1 MELKKK
7 VVLENIKSILS
18 QNANKPPILLSF
30 DSNSNQYVAKKMVD
44 SKWSTFDKVKK
55 TEIQSVVQKRNDRVL
70 DSVNSEDLEGILQ
83 EVKTQVGEAEKPTE
97 KAEKP
102 TEKAE
107 KSTEEAEKPTEET
120 EKPTEETE
128 KPTEEAEKPTEEAE
142 KPKEEAEK
150 PTEETEKPKE
160 EAEKPKEEAEKPKEE
175 AEKPKEEAEKPT
187 EEAEKPKEEAEK
199 PKEEKSFIQEAPAIS
214 SVSAAGGEVSKLGG
228 QDFQPSP
235 QIGGNTEAETF
246 EPTQSNAEDNDLDL
260 TPNFVNVFFSYVNGL
275 LNKPNEN
282 VSSTDND
289 IGSSKESVE
298 NVPDYSNPS
307 ECESLLDGWERHI
320 SKNSDPGRVYYYNP
334 TTNETRWD
342 KPPTSGDGEAKTEEG
357 ETKKDEA
364 KTEEGQTKKDEA
376 KTEEGETKKD
386 ESKTEEG
393 ETKKD
398 EAKTDSASPDSSNTS
413 SDGALPPGWTAHV
426 SESSRPGET
435 YYYNSETDE
444 TTWER
449 PSGGGGVSTSAED
462 KTTSTDGALPSGW
475 TAHVS
480 ESSRPGETYYYNS
493 ETDETKWEKPSGG
506 STSSSS
512 GDDKKSNAEKATKE
526 VVAGRCYKC
535 GSKENLNLL
544 TYKLESEKAVPV
556 EFCSIKCF
564 EGIEFLE

>member
-30 DSNSNQYVAKKMVD
+30 DSNSKQYVAKKMVD

-128 KPTEEAEKPTEEAE
+128 KPK
-142 KPKEEAEK
+142 
-150 PTEETEKPKE
+150 EETEKPKE
-160 EAEKPKEEAEKPKEE
+160 EAEKPKEETEKPTEETEKPAEETEKPKEE
-175 AEKPKEEAEKPT
+175 TEKPT
-187 EEAEKPKEEAEK
+187 EETEKPAEETEKPAEETEKPKEEAEK
-199 PKEEKSFIQEAPAIS
+199 PKEEKSFIQEAPVIS
-214 SVSAAGGEVSKLGG
+214 SVSAAGGEVSNLGG
-228 QDFQPSP
+228 QDFQPSS
-235 QIGGNTEAETF
+235 QIVGGNTEAETF

-289 IGSSKESVE
+289 ISSGKETVVE
-298 NVPDYSNPS
+298 NSPDYSNPS
-307 ECESLLDGWERHI
+307 ECESLPDCWERHI
-320 SKNSDPGRVYYYNP
+320 SKNSDPGRVYYYNT

-342 KPPTSGDGEAKTEEG
+342 KPPTSGGGEAKTEEG
-357 ETKKDEA
+357 ETKKDEG
-364 KTEEGQTKKDEA
+364 ETKKD
-376 KTEEGETKKD
+376 EGETKKD
-386 ESKTEEG
+386 EAKTEEG

-398 EAKTDSASPDSSNTS
+398 EAKTDSASPESSNTS
-413 SDGALPPGWTAHV
+413 SGGALPPGWTAHVSENSRPGETYYYNSETDETRWEKPSGESTSASDEDKTTSTDGALPPGWTAHV

-444 TTWER
+444 TTWE
-449 PSGGGGVSTSAED
+449 
-462 KTTSTDGALPSGW
+462 
-475 TAHVS
+475 
-480 ESSRPGETYYYNS
+480 
-493 ETDETKWEKPSGG
+493 KPSGG
-506 STSSSS
+506 SKSAS
-512 GDDKKSNAEKATKE
+512 DEDKKSNAEKATKE

-556 EFCSIKCF
+556 EFCSMKCF

>member
-30 DSNSNQYVAKKMVD
+30 DSNSKQYVAKKMVD

-97 KAEKP
+97 
-102 TEKAE
+102 
-107 KSTEEAEKPTEET
+107 ET

-128 KPTEEAEKPTEEAE
+128 KPA
-142 KPKEEAEK
+142 
-150 PTEETEKPKE
+150 EET
-160 EAEKPKEEAEKPKEE
+160 
-175 AEKPKEEAEKPT
+175 
-187 EEAEKPKEEAEK
+187 EKPKEEAEK
-199 PKEEKSFIQEAPAIS
+199 PKEEKSFIQEAPVIS
-214 SVSAAGGEVSKLGG
+214 SVSAAGGEVSNLGG
-228 QDFQPSP
+228 QDFQPSS
-235 QIGGNTEAETF
+235 QIVGGNTEAETF

-289 IGSSKESVE
+289 ISSGKETVVE
-298 NVPDYSNPS
+298 NSPDYSNPS
-307 ECESLLDGWERHI
+307 ECESLPDCWERHI
-320 SKNSDPGRVYYYNP
+320 SKNSDPGRVYYYNT

-342 KPPTSGDGEAKTEEG
+342 KPPTSGGGEAKTEEG

-364 KTEEGQTKKDEA
+364 KTEEG
-376 KTEEGETKKD
+376 
-386 ESKTEEG
+386 

-398 EAKTDSASPDSSNTS
+398 EAKTDSASPESSNTS
-413 SDGALPPGWTAHV
+413 SGGALPPGWTAHVSENSRPGETYYYNSETDETRWEKPSGESTSASDEDKTTSTDGALPPGWTAHV

-444 TTWER
+444 TTWE
-449 PSGGGGVSTSAED
+449 
-462 KTTSTDGALPSGW
+462 
-475 TAHVS
+475 
-480 ESSRPGETYYYNS
+480 
-493 ETDETKWEKPSGG
+493 KPSGG
-506 STSSSS
+506 SKSAS
-512 GDDKKSNAEKATKE
+512 DEDKKSNAEKATKE

-556 EFCSIKCF
+556 EFCSMKCF

>member
-83 EVKTQVGEAEKPTE
+83 EVKTQVGEAEK
-97 KAEKP
+97 
-102 TEKAE
+102 
-107 KSTEEAEKPTEET
+107 STEETEKPTEET

-128 KPTEEAEKPTEEAE
+128 KPTEET
-142 KPKEEAEK
+142 EK

-160 EAEKPKEEAEKPKEE
+160 ETEKPKEETEKSTEETEKPKDE
-175 AEKPKEEAEKPT
+175 AEKPKD
-187 EEAEKPKEEAEK
+187 EAEKPKDEAEK
-199 PKEEKSFIQEAPAIS
+199 PKEEKSFIQEAPVIS

-307 ECESLLDGWERHI
+307 ECESVPDGWERHI

-342 KPPTSGDGEAKTEEG
+342 KPPTSGGGEAKTEEG
-357 ETKKDEA
+357 E
-364 KTEEGQTKKDEA
+364 TKKDEA

-398 EAKTDSASPDSSNTS
+398 EAKADSASPESSNTS

-426 SESSRPGET
+426 SENSRPGET

-444 TTWER
+444 TTWE
-449 PSGGGGVSTSAED
+449 
-462 KTTSTDGALPSGW
+462 
-475 TAHVS
+475 
-480 ESSRPGETYYYNS
+480 
-493 ETDETKWEKPSGG
+493 KPSGG
-506 STSSSS
+506 STSASNE
-512 GDDKKSNAEKATKE
+512 DKKSNSEKATKE

-535 GSKENLNLL
+535 GSKENLNLI
-544 TYKLESEKAVPV
+544 TYKLESDKAVLV

-564 EGIEFLE
+564 EGVEFL